1 MTIGRYVYDG
11 TGRFTIVLGPLGY
24 DEYLSFLPG
33 GHRRPLMRGVVTTFT
48 RGQQDVMLELHVKTD
63 EAPRFALGAPRS
75 ATLKRTAWLG
85 GAAGEQFVITVPLE
99 EQAPLTADDEDDE
112 DRGFEPPW

>member
-33 GHRRPLMRGVVTTFT
+33 GSAWRVEP
-48 RGQQDVMLELHVKTD
+48 D
-63 EAPRFALGAPRS
+63 GA
-75 ATLKRTAWLG
+75 G
-85 GAAGEQFVITVPLE
+85 GALESPVPARLLPG
-99 EQAPLTADDEDDE
+99 A
-112 DRGFEPPW
+112 